1 MSSMVGAIVVPYG
14 IDFITWTCTLYD
26 SLPQLNLPMATTE
39 DEWKDWAESMIL
51 DNDLVNVPLPESF
64 DSWQNWAEYFLNNV

>member
-1 MSSMVGAIVVPYG
+1 MSIIIGAIVVPYG
-14 IDFITWTCTLYD
+14 IDFVTWTNTLYD

-51 DNDLVNVPLPESF
+51 DNDLVDVPLPESF
-64 DSWQNWAEYFLNNV
+64 TSWQNWAEYFLNNV